1 MRSVK
6 FYIFA
11 HLLTV
16 FLKVLESELEYIIPA
31 TVNDIML
38 YTPYHDIEMTS
49 KSLQTNISE
58 TPTISPV
65 QVIYMYM
72 YIHSCMSGRFLDVS
86 MLYHRLVQ

>member
-72 YIHSCMSGRFLDVS
+72 YIHSCMSGPFLDVS
-86 MLYHRLVQ
+86 MLYHRIVQ